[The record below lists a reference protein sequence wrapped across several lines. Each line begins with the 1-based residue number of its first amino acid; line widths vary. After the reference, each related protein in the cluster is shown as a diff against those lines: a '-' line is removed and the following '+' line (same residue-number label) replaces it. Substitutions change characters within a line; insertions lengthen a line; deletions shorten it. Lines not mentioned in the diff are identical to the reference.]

1 MLALKLVHL
10 IERHSEELAAGLTK
24 RILES
29 ERTCDFRKIPP
40 QGLELAAAEVYRN
53 LGQWLLYKTDT
64 DISERFQAI
73 AANRVANGVGLHQFV
88 WALVVSR
95 DHLWQFLQENAMADG
110 IVELYG
116 RMELQQMLN
125 RFFDSAIYY
134 GVLGATKAESRIET
148 RTMKIAHRTGAK

>member
-1 MLALKLVHL
+1 MLALKLLHL
-10 IERHSEELAAGLTK
+10 IERDSEELAAGLTK

-64 DISERFQAI
+64 DISDRFQAI

-88 WALVVSR
+88 WPWWLAATIYGSPFKRMLWLTALSSS
-95 DHLWQFLQENAMADG
+95 MAG
-110 IVELYG
+110 WNC
-116 RMELQQMLN
+116 N
-125 RFFDSAIYY
+125 RC
-134 GVLGATKAESRIET
+134 L
-148 RTMKIAHRTGAK
+148 TGFSILRSITAYWEQAKQRAG